1 MIKETSKDVENNLK
15 LLQNGMVF
23 DLILHLLLMKSK
35 ILYPRDFRLQGMSF
49 EDIHQYLTLLETNM
63 NFLIK
68 KQKESKLFLLWFT
81 WNQKLQNF
89 QKMGKISQRSDPL
102 AMTALRKICQN
113 LKWNN
118 RFNFLRKNRRQD
130 LESFS
135 RTQPMWET
143 CWF

>member
-1 MIKETSKDVENNLK
+1 MIKETSKDVENSLK
-15 LLQNGMVF
+15 LLQDGMVF
-23 DLILHLLLMKSK
+23 DLILHLLLMKSS
-35 ILYPRDFRLQGMSF
+35 ILYPRDFQLQGMSF